1 MDEEKFDRAVKII
14 DDAYKTVR
22 MGTYAIDCIMDKIED
37 KNLENLMHKQNKY
50 YLESTKSIEAL
61 AKKYNHELSDI
72 NCMAKGMSGASI
84 NMKTMF
90 NKENSHI
97 AEMLI
102 EGTTMGIT
110 TLIKE
115 RNGNDDLDNDL
126 LGVVD
131 KIIEYLEEFVESLKE
146 FL

>member
-1 MDEEKFDRAVKII
+1 MDKDKFDRTIKLI

-22 MGTYAIDCIMDKIED
+22 MGSYAIDCIMDKIED
-37 KNLENLMHKQNKY
+37 KKLEDLMHKQNKY
-50 YLESTKSIEAL
+50 YLESTNSIEAL
-61 AKKYNHELSDI
+61 APKYNHELNDI
-72 NCMAKGMSGASI
+72 NFMAKGMSGASI

-90 NKENSHI
+90 NKESSHI
-97 AEMLI
+97 SEMLI

-115 RNGNDDLDNDL
+115 RNDNNDLDSDL
-126 LGVVD
+126 LGIVD
-131 KIIEYLEEFVESLKE
+131 KIISYLERFVESLKE

>member
-1 MDEEKFDRAVKII
+1 MDEDKFDRTIKLI

-22 MGTYAIDCIMDKIED
+22 MGSYAIDCIMDKIED
-37 KNLENLMHKQNKY
+37 KKLEDLMHKQNKY
-50 YLESTKSIEAL
+50 YLESTKSIEAI
-61 AKKYNHELSDI
+61 APKYNHELSDI
-72 NCMAKGMSGASI
+72 NFMAKGMSGASI

-90 NKENSHI
+90 NKESSHI
-97 AEMLI
+97 SEMLI

-115 RNGNDDLDNDL
+115 RNDNNDLDSDL
-126 LGVVD
+126 LGIVD
-131 KIIEYLEEFVESLKE
+131 KIISYLERFVESLKE

>member
-1 MDEEKFDRAVKII
+1 MDKDKFDRTIKLI

-22 MGTYAIDCIMDKIED
+22 MGSYAIDCIMDKIED
-37 KNLENLMHKQNKY
+37 KKLEELMHKQNKY
-50 YLESTKSIEAL
+50 YLESTNSIEAL
-61 AKKYNHELSDI
+61 APKYNHELSDI
-72 NCMAKGMSGASI
+72 NFMAKGMSGASI

-90 NKENSHI
+90 NKESSHI
-97 AEMLI
+97 SEMLI

-115 RNGNDDLDNDL
+115 RNDNNDLDSDL
-126 LGVVD
+126 LGIVD
-131 KIIEYLEEFVESLKE
+131 KIISYLEKFVESLKE

>member
-1 MDEEKFDRAVKII
+1 MDKDKFDRTIKLI

-22 MGTYAIDCIMDKIED
+22 MGSYAIDCIMDKIED
-37 KNLENLMHKQNKY
+37 KKLEDLMHKQNKC
-50 YLESTKSIEAL
+50 YLESTNSIEAL
-61 AKKYNHELSDI
+61 APKYNHELSDI
-72 NCMAKGMSGASI
+72 NFMAKGMSGASI

-90 NKENSHI
+90 NKESSHI
-97 AEMLI
+97 SEMLI

-115 RNGNDDLDNDL
+115 RNDNNDLDSDL
-126 LGVVD
+126 LGIVD
-131 KIIEYLEEFVESLKE
+131 KIISYLERFVESLKE